1 MSKNYN
7 RMTARPNRK
16 NRPETLL
23 RLLMSTSYPHS
34 SLADLMFAFSKH
46 SGPED
51 ADELESIA
59 DQMTN
64 VERQFGMTDFI
75 RSIEILRNKEQVTL
89 VLRALDFDPS
99 VREIVDNNK
108 THIELARVAFHLEDA
123 EAKLTDLDGL
133 SELLIQMF
141 RKAQNENPKQD
152 RIWRLRQRPTQKGNA
167 KLGNTDIPA
176 VEEQIDTNTAK
187 ALITT
192 SLSKSRFHIVLT
204 HNTVLLFDQQ
214 RSMK

>member
-1 MSKNYN
+1 MNKNYP
-7 RMTARPNRK
+7 RMTGRPNRK

-51 ADELESIA
+51 LEELESIA

-64 VERQFGMTDFI
+64 VERQFAMTDFI

-99 VREIVDNNK
+99 VREIVDNNQ
-108 THIELARVAFHLEDA
+108 THVELARVAFHLADTEAQLSDVDA
-123 EAKLTDLDGL
+123 LAD
-133 SELLIQMF
+133 LLIQMF
-141 RKAQNENPKQD
+141 RKAQNENPKQT
-152 RIWRLRQRPTQKGNA
+152 RSWRLRQRPTPKGNA
-167 KLGNTDIPA
+167 KLGNSDIPA
-176 VEEQIDTNTAK
+176 VEETVDGDTAR
-187 ALITT
+187 ALLAT
-192 SLSKSRFHIVLT
+192 SLCKTRFHIVLT

-214 RSMK
+214 RSLK

>member
-1 MSKNYN
+1 
-7 RMTARPNRK
+7 MTARANRK

-34 SLADLMFAFSKH
+34 SLADLMFAFSKR

-51 ADELESIA
+51 QEELDNIA

-89 VLRALDFDPS
+89 VLRAWDFDPS
-99 VREIVDNNK
+99 VREIVDNNQ
-108 THIELARVAFHLEDA
+108 THVELARIAFHLEEA
-123 EAKLTDLDGL
+123 ETQLTDLDGL
-133 SELLIQMF
+133 ADLLIQMF
-141 RKAQNENPKQD
+141 RKAQNENPKQE
-152 RIWRLRQRPTQKGNA
+152 REWRLRQRPTAKGNA
-167 KLGNTDIPA
+167 KLGNSDIPA
-176 VEEQIDTNTAK
+176 VEERIDNTTAK
-187 ALITT
+187 ALIST

>member
-1 MSKNYN
+1 
-7 RMTARPNRK
+7 MTARPNRK

-34 SLADLMFAFSKH
+34 VLADLMFAFSKH
-46 SGPED
+46 SGPENPE
-51 ADELESIA
+51 ELESIA

-89 VLRALDFDPS
+89 ILRAWDFDPS

-108 THIELARVAFHLEDA
+108 THVELARIAFHLVE
-123 EAKLTDLDGL
+123 EETKFNDLDGL
-133 SELLIQMF
+133 ADLCIQLF
-141 RKAQNENPKQD
+141 RKAQNENPKQE
-152 RIWRLRQRPTQKGNA
+152 RKWKLRQRPTPKGNA

-176 VEEQIDTNTAK
+176 VEEQIDNNTAK
-187 ALITT
+187 ALIST

-214 RSMK
+214 RSLK